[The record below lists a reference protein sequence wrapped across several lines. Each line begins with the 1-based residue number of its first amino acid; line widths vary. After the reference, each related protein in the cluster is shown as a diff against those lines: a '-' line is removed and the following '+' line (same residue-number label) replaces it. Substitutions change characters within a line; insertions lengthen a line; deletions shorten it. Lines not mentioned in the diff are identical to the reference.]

1 MLCVVTPQTKES
13 QDSQDFLFGY
23 FLKRFGLTP
32 PCHQKQH
39 RRHTTSTSRLMP
51 HRVDSVAQPRK
62 MTRRKSS
69 AGSISSSSQLS
80 SPASPAAS
88 IVPGS
93 TIPPPSAWNASVVQ
107 ALELARES
115 PEAGQDP
122 TINKIL
128 NDAIRHI
135 WHKIQTQPYSY
146 VMTGVEFS
154 VFNYFQHLFLD
165 EDKADLA
172 RMARA
177 RYWDNAHA

>member
-1 MLCVVTPQTKES
+1 M
-13 QDSQDFLFGY
+13 
-23 FLKRFGLTP
+23 
-32 PCHQKQH
+32 
-39 RRHTTSTSRLMP
+39 
-51 HRVDSVAQPRK
+51 
-62 MTRRKSS
+62 
-69 AGSISSSSQLS
+69 
-80 SPASPAAS
+80 
-88 IVPGS
+88 
-93 TIPPPSAWNASVVQ
+93 VQ

-165 EDKADLA
+165 EDKAGLA